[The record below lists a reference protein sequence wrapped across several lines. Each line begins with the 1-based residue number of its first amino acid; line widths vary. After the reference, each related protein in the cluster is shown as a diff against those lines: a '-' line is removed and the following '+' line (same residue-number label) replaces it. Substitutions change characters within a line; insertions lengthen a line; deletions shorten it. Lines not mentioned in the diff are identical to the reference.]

1 MLRPGQQLD
10 RFVEDAGGLDA
21 VGESGGRD
29 GEGAEGGVDRALA
42 DRGDGRARV
51 EQGHHVELGLGVRA
65 VEVAQQAGRPEPP
78 PDDIDAQ
85 VAAAGT
91 HRGGGP
97 LRGLQELAGV
107 RQERVAVG
115 GELDTAR
122 HPHEQPRAEA
132 LFQGGDA
139 LGDGL
144 LGDGQAVGGFGE
156 LARIGDGDEGAHG
169 LEVHD

>member
-1 MLRPGQQLD
+1 M
-10 RFVEDAGGLDA
+10 V
-21 VGESGGRD
+21 
-29 GEGAEGGVDRALA
+29 
-42 DRGDGRARV
+42 RARNEASIVPSRTAAMAAPGV

-65 VEVAQQAGRPEPP
+65 VEVAQQAGRAEPP
-78 PDDIDAQ
+78 PDHVDAQ

-97 LRGLQELAGV
+97 LRGLEELAGM

-115 GELDTAR
+115 GQLDPAR
-122 HPHEQPRAEA
+122 HAHEQLRADA
-132 LFQGGDA
+132 LLQRGDA

-169 LEVHD
+169 LELHD